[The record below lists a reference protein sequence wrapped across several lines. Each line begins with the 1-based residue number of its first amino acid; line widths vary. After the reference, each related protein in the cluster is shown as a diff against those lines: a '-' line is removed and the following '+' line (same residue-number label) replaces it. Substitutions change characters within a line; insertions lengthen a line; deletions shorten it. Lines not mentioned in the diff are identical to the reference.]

1 MSQDSPTEAHERRH
15 WFPRGVVIFFGL
27 VIALVVALAL
37 LRPSWLGR
45 DDDETSTAG
54 NTFVQDL
61 AGLGRPDGISLS
73 DDNATSTSFTVAVPR
88 DSTIHAAELTL
99 VGRTQAS
106 SAGTVFLRVL
116 VDGDSQYVEE
126 LEHGEHDL
134 DVDVPVPDDALADGS
149 VRVQVRLTGGLDQQ
163 QCNLDET
170 LGALVVLDAAKTRLH
185 GPLDDPL
192 HTVRDL
198 VAGLEHD
205 VTLDLA
211 LPRSVKDPQQWLE
224 TAAQLGVALTQEGHA
239 VSFADV
245 TDGLSGGDGSHVLVG
260 PADAVADL
268 GWEPVS
274 GGDGT
279 VAVGTVEDVAHLAV
293 IAPSAD
299 VVPTFLATDAVTTA
313 DGPATSPE
321 SLQVDRPAGDEV
333 SLASIGA
340 NTDVQQLTGS
350 SSWRVPFSLADL
362 PGGSVPTAV
371 RLAFQVP
378 TVTDDARWLVQVQ
391 LNGRQIASPVLSGSG
406 TQRVTVAIPA
416 GQELV
421 RNQLAVTLIRDR
433 DLGGCDVQT
442 PTYDVQLL
450 PESALVLGGSGA
462 GFTAVPG
469 DFSAG
474 FDLDIPASSTDAPA
488 ATLAGLVPTLAE
500 FSGWQQVAD
509 FAWDGTPGSRPF
521 LAFGPVPAGVTVPV
535 TVADGRLTGAG
546 FDLQSFTDG
555 LVVQHVSPPAS
566 TSGLVV
572 TPVGDAADVVLPAFG
587 REVARVVATDGGGF
601 VVDGSGRVVGVPS
614 TRSEMTP

>member
-1 MSQDSPTEAHERRH
+1 MSQNSPTAAPERRH

-27 VIALVVALAL
+27 VIALVVVLAL
-37 LRPSWLGR
+37 IRPSWLGR
-45 DDDETSTAG
+45 DDDETSTTG
-54 NTFVQDL
+54 TSFVQDL
-61 AGLGRPDGISLS
+61 AGLGKPAGISLS
-73 DDNATSTSFTVAVPR
+73 DDNATSASFTVAVPR
-88 DSTIHAAELTL
+88 DSTIQTAELTL
-99 VGRTQAS
+99 VGHTQAS

-116 VDGDSQYVEE
+116 VDGYSQYVGE
-126 LEHGEHDL
+126 LDPGEHDL

-149 VRVQVRLTGGLDQQ
+149 VRVQVKLTGGLDQQ

-170 LGALVVLDAAKTRLH
+170 LGALVVLDATKTRLH

-211 LPRSVKDPQQWLE
+211 LPTTGADAQPWLE

-245 TDGLSGGDGSHVLVG
+245 TDALSGGDGSHILVG

-268 GWEPVS
+268 GWQPGS
-274 GGDGT
+274 GSGGT

-293 IAPSAD
+293 IATSSD
-299 VVPTFLATDAVTTA
+299 VVPTFLATDPVTTA
-313 DGPATSPE
+313 DAPATSPE
-321 SLQVDRPAGDEV
+321 SLQIERPAGDEV
-333 SLASIGA
+333 SLESIGA
-340 NTDVQQLTGS
+340 STDVQQLIDS
-350 SSWRVPFSLADL
+350 SSWRVPFSLSDL

-378 TVTDDARWLVQVQ
+378 TVTDDARWLVQVE
-391 LNGRQIASPVLSGSG
+391 LNGRQIGSPVLHGSG

-421 RNQLAVTLIRDR
+421 RNQLTVTLIRDR
-433 DLGGCDVQT
+433 DLGGCNVRT

-450 PESALVLGGSGA
+450 PESALVLGGSDA
-462 GFTAVPG
+462 GFTAVPAG
-469 DFSAG
+469 FSAG
-474 FDLDIPASSTDAPA
+474 FDLDIPASSTEAPA
-488 ATLAGLVPTLAE
+488 ATLTGLVPTLAE

-509 FAWDGTPGSRPF
+509 FAWDGAPGARPF

-535 TVADGRLTGAG
+535 TVADGRLTGSG

-555 LVVQHVSPPAS
+555 LVVQLVSPPAR
-566 TSGLVV
+566 TPGLVV

-587 REVARVVATDGGGF
+587 RESARVIATDGGGF
-601 VVDGSGRVVGVPS
+601 VVDGSGRVVVVPS
-614 TRSEMTP
+614 TRSETTP